1 PTLARAIQPR
11 PSLQPPTR
19 PHAPPLA
26 IQGSGPKDVPSFG
39 TASAAPVSKV
49 QICTVASPCDIPG
62 SSAETA
68 TACDVN
74 SCKVEVAIY
83 FTAVQKSVNVA
94 YTIKFFDRCT
104 GQTTDLPGPSATT
117 PSTGYIVEIPTDH
130 WPVSIP
136 SGVKSGAVVAVA
148 SSPAVAASAPLLL
161 GRSSCLRFP

>member
-1 PTLARAIQPR
+1 
-11 PSLQPPTR
+11 
-19 PHAPPLA
+19 
-26 IQGSGPKDVPSFG
+26 V
-39 TASAAPVSKV
+39 
-49 QICTVASPCDIPG
+49 
-62 SSAETA
+62 
-68 TACDVN
+68 
-74 SCKVEVAIY
+74 Y

-148 SSPAVAASAPLLL
+148 SSPAVAASAPLLV
-161 GRSSCLRFP
+161 GGSTC